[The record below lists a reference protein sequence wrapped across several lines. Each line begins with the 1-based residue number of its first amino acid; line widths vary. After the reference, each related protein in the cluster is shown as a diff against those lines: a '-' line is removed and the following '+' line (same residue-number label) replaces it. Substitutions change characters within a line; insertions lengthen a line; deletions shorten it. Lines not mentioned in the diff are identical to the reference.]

1 MHSQFPQQWKPKPST
16 VRQQVIVPL
25 ILSRPASLLSI
36 TALTAQF
43 VYRDSALFL
52 GNTGSVKVEFV
63 PKTEK
68 IEEGRRQLDV
78 KQKRFIT
85 LVSSELEHFWQ
96 AKAPKTVLR
105 ETKETI
111 KKLTITPI
119 SDSIHLHLLISPKDN
134 TQPTTIREETLQKQ
148 EIWLVQQYITV
159 SSM

>member
-1 MHSQFPQQWKPKPST
+1 MHSQFPQQWKPKPTT

-25 ILSRPASLLSI
+25 LLSRPASLLSI

-43 VYRDSALFL
+43 VYRHSALFL

-63 PKTEK
+63 PKSEK

-85 LVSSELEHFWQ
+85 LLSSELEHFWT
-96 AKAPKTVLR
+96 AKTPKTVLR
-105 ETKETI
+105 ETKETV
-111 KKLTITPI
+111 KKLTITPV

-134 TQPTTIREETLQKQ
+134 TQPSIREETLQKQ

-159 SSM
+159 GSM